1 MANSRQT
8 GKGRGSSEKAS
19 PKPPVRE
26 PRVDA
31 EAFTGEQQAS
41 HQKVRDAMG
50 TGGKTGPKPSGKTVL
65 CRVNGGQA
73 KDCHGLWVMPGQ
85 TGEFA
90 VEQVPHKYLVPL
102 K

>member
-1 MANSRQT
+1 MGSSRQT

-19 PKPPVRE
+19 PKPSVRE
-26 PRVDA
+26 PRVDV
-31 EAFTGEQQAS
+31 EQKESDQR
-41 HQKVRDAMG
+41 VRDAMG
-50 TGGKTGPKPSGKTVL
+50 TGGKTGPKRSGKTVL

-90 VEQVPHKYLVPL
+90 VEQLPHKYLVPL